1 MFLSRYYKIGKLA
14 VSVFTML
21 AVPVAQAQ
29 VYLGDEDEYENPDT
43 VVVSPGHVYID
54 DDAETVFDTPTGYE
68 EIEADSLANAATAN
82 AVSNVKSSMEQMFQ
96 SVVDSLPQGYALLP
110 GMMLPT
116 DTTIVVDDFGFEPT
130 FFLPLIFDKFNI
142 RMDQETGDPFDWNVP
157 APDAPGATLTRRAL
171 RVRRDRKFLQDFM
184 LRHPDLVPYNM
195 ATMPRPPKKYVIK
208 IDPSSEKLTV
218 TELEQAPR
226 TATENKAP
234 TVEFDRIN
242 WLHTFD
248 ASLQFSQAYVS
259 PNWYQG
265 GKSNLNMIANL
276 VYNIKLN
283 QKFHPDV
290 MFETNVA
297 YKLGV
302 NNAPDDTVHNYNISE
317 DLFQINMRFGIKA
330 MRHWYYSVNTQFK
343 TQLLN
348 SYRINSDNLVSS
360 FLSPGQ
366 LNVGVGMTYSV
377 QNRRNT
383 VRFNASLAP
392 LSYNLKTC
400 TNSRLNST
408 AFGIEE
414 GRTTKSEYGS
424 SVELTFYAKIAYNIT
439 YNTRL
444 FAFTNYEY
452 LQGDWEHT
460 VDFAINRFLTTRI
473 YAHLR
478 YDSQTKRLPDTRWH
492 RWQLKEILSIGFSY
506 RFSRI

>member
-1 MFLSRYYKIGKLA
+1 MLQRILTRLTGLA
-14 VSVFTML
+14 ACIAVTMTSASGQSL
-21 AVPVAQAQ
+21 F
-29 VYLGDEDEYENPDT
+29 DEMILD
-43 VVVSPGHVYID
+43 G
-54 DDAETVFDTPTGYE
+54 ETVSASADTTTVKPVVKETRSTRQGRQRRNPRKQVE
-68 EIEADSLANAATAN
+68 KVPSLWDLTDANGMPLDSTYYG
-82 AVSNVKSSMEQMFQ
+82 
-96 SVVDSLPQGYALLP
+96 PQELLP
-110 GMMLPT
+110 DPYMDVDAWMMPRSFYMPAVFISYDGTLAGKVAAE
-116 DTTIVVDDFGFEPT
+116 DN
-130 FFLPLIFDKFNI
+130 PLAIEGPDPEKMNWADKTVI
-142 RMDQETGDPFDWNVP
+142 
-157 APDAPGATLTRRAL
+157 
-171 RVRRDRKFLQDFM
+171 RDRRQQLRFQRFM
-184 LRHPDLVPYNM
+184 IEHPELVPYNLES
-195 ATMPRPPKKYVIK
+195 MPRAPKEFVMTV
-208 IDPSSEKLTV
+208 DPSTAKINV
-218 TELEQAPR
+218 TEFTRDVKEMTGTAPKL
-226 TATENKAP
+226 NLG
-234 TVEFDRIN
+234 RIN

-248 ASLQFSQAYVS
+248 GSLQFSQAYIS

-317 DLFQINMRFGIKA
+317 DLFQVNMRFGIKA

-400 TNSRLNST
+400 TNSRLNPT

-424 SVELTFYAKIAYNIT
+424 SVELTFYAKLAYNIT

-492 RWQLKEILSIGFSY
+492 RWQLKEILSIGFTY

>member
-1 MFLSRYYKIGKLA
+1 MIEPTETESLETLDAFA
-14 VSVFTML
+14 DTML
-21 AVPVAQAQ
+21 RIA
-29 VYLGDEDEYENPDT
+29 DEASTPE
-43 VVVSPGHVYID
+43 G
-54 DDAETVFDTPTGYE
+54 AE
-68 EIEADSLANAATAN
+68 I
-82 AVSNVKSSMEQMFQ
+82 VKSA
-96 SVVDSLPQGYALLP
+96 PHNTPCLLY
-110 GMMLPT
+110 T
-116 DTTIVVDDFGFEPT
+116 S
-130 FFLPLIFDKFNI
+130 
-142 RMDQETGDPFDWNVP
+142 
-157 APDAPGATLTRRAL
+157 
-171 RVRRDRKFLQDFM
+171 
-184 LRHPDLVPYNM
+184 PDLVPYNM

-348 SYRINSDNLVSS
+348 RCV
-360 FLSPGQ
+360 
-366 LNVGVGMTYSV
+366 
-377 QNRRNT
+377 
-383 VRFNASLAP
+383 
-392 LSYNLKTC
+392 
-400 TNSRLNST
+400 
-408 AFGIEE
+408 
-414 GRTTKSEYGS
+414 
-424 SVELTFYAKIAYNIT
+424 
-439 YNTRL
+439 
-444 FAFTNYEY
+444 
-452 LQGDWEHT
+452 
-460 VDFAINRFLTTRI
+460 
-473 YAHLR
+473 
-478 YDSQTKRLPDTRWH
+478 
-492 RWQLKEILSIGFSY
+492 
-506 RFSRI
+506 

>member
-1 MFLSRYYKIGKLA
+1 MLQRILTRLTGLA
-14 VSVFTML
+14 ACIAVTMTSASGQSL
-21 AVPVAQAQ
+21 F
-29 VYLGDEDEYENPDT
+29 DEMILD
-43 VVVSPGHVYID
+43 G
-54 DDAETVFDTPTGYE
+54 ETVSASADTTTVKPVVKETRSTRQGRQRRNPRKQVE
-68 EIEADSLANAATAN
+68 KVPSLWDLTDANGMPLDSTYYG
-82 AVSNVKSSMEQMFQ
+82 
-96 SVVDSLPQGYALLP
+96 PQELLP
-110 GMMLPT
+110 DPYMDVDAWMMPRSFYMPAVFISYDGTLAGKVAAE
-116 DTTIVVDDFGFEPT
+116 DN
-130 FFLPLIFDKFNI
+130 PLAIEGPDPEKMNWADKTVI
-142 RMDQETGDPFDWNVP
+142 
-157 APDAPGATLTRRAL
+157 
-171 RVRRDRKFLQDFM
+171 RDRRQQLRFQRFM
-184 LRHPDLVPYNM
+184 IEHPELVPYNLES
-195 ATMPRPPKKYVIK
+195 MPRAPKEFVMTV
-208 IDPSSEKLTV
+208 DPSTAKINV
-218 TELEQAPR
+218 TEFTRDVKEMTGTAPKL
-226 TATENKAP
+226 NLG
-234 TVEFDRIN
+234 RIN

-248 ASLQFSQAYVS
+248 GSLQFSQAYIS

-317 DLFQINMRFGIKA
+317 DLFQVNMRFGIKA

-383 VRFNASLAP
+383 VRFNASMAP

-400 TNSRLNST
+400 TNSRLNPT

-424 SVELTFYAKIAYNIT
+424 SVELTFYAKLAYNIT

-492 RWQLKEILSIGFSY
+492 RWQLKEILSIGFTY